1 MNIVIVG
8 AGEVGTHIASQLVS
22 EQKDVVIIE
31 KNPESAAR
39 ASGMLDCLVI
49 TGEGSNVD
57 VLKQAGASKADI
69 FIAATSIDEVNM
81 ISCFVAGSTFN
92 TPVKI
97 ARVRNVDYM
106 RKDLLKN
113 AAIGIDYLVNP
124 EIEAAFDIVQ
134 TVLHGATSGIF
145 AFQGTNAQLRDFLVK
160 EDSVFNGVLVK
171 DIRSIIDQK
180 FIIAGVLRQ
189 EQLYIPHGDF
199 QILTGDHI
207 YIAALGKSFNK
218 ILTRAGMSVDK
229 LRRIVLVGGGLI
241 GKHVAGMLIEDGKD
255 VRIIEKDYE
264 RCKELSALFPE
275 ATVINGNISDRDVN
289 ISDRDVFEEEN
300 IAYTDAIITTTQSEE
315 LNILAGVYAKGKGVK
330 RAVALID
337 KLNYI
342 SLASNLGIDSC
353 ISAKMS
359 SVDAILKFIRKGNI
373 KNVYTI
379 FEGQA
384 EAIEFIV
391 TKNKK
396 IIGKKL
402 MELKLPEGCLI
413 ITIKRNR
420 KTIIPDGSF
429 VIDEGDSIIAFVAH
443 DVISE
448 LEALINR

>member
-8 AGEVGTHIASQLVS
+8 AGEVGTHIASQLVA

-31 KNPESAAR
+31 KDPECAAR
-39 ASGMLDCLVI
+39 ASNMIDCLVV

-57 VLKQAGASKADI
+57 VLRQAGAENADI

-81 ISCFVAGSTFN
+81 ISCFVAGSAFN

-106 RKDLLKN
+106 RDGLLKN
-113 AAIGIDYLVNP
+113 SSIGIDYLVNP

-134 TVLHGATSGIF
+134 TVAHGASSGIF

-160 EDSVFNGVLVK
+160 DDSIFNGVLVK
-171 DIRSIIDQK
+171 DIRSLIDQN
-180 FIIAGVLRQ
+180 FIIAGVLRN
-189 EQLYIPHGDF
+189 EMLHIPKGDF

-207 YIAALGKSFNK
+207 YIVALGKSFNK
-218 ILTRAGMSVDK
+218 ILTRAGMTVDK
-229 LRRIVLVGGGLI
+229 LKRIVLVGGGLI
-241 GKHVAGMLIEDGKD
+241 GKHIAGMLIEDGKD

-264 RCKELSALFPE
+264 RCKELSSIYPE
-275 ATVINGNISDRDVN
+275 ATVINGNISDQ
-289 ISDRDVFEEEN
+289 DVFEEEN

-315 LNILAGVYAKGKGVK
+315 LNILAGVYAKSKGVK
-330 RAVALID
+330 RAVAVID
-337 KLNYI
+337 KLNYTT
-342 SLASNLGIDSC
+342 LATNLGIDSC
-353 ISAKMS
+353 ISAKLS

-391 TKNKK
+391 SSSNQN
-396 IIGKKL
+396 IIGKKI
-402 MELKLPEGCLI
+402 MDLKLPEGCLI
-413 ITIKRNR
+413 ITVQRNR
-420 KTIIPDGSF
+420 KTIIPTGSF
-429 VIDEGDSIIAFVAH
+429 VIEEGDSLITFVAH
-443 DVISE
+443 DEISRLEE
-448 LEALINR
+448 LFTK

>member
-31 KNPESAAR
+31 KDPESAAR
-39 ASGMLDCLVI
+39 ASSMLDCLVI

-275 ATVINGNISDRDVN
+275 ATVINGNISDRDV
-289 ISDRDVFEEEN
+289 FEEEN

>member
-8 AGEVGTHIASQLVS
+8 AGEVGTHIASQLVA

-31 KNPESAAR
+31 KDPESAAR
-39 ASGMLDCLVI
+39 ASSMLDCLVI

-57 VLKQAGASKADI
+57 TLEQAGADKADI

-106 RKDLLKN
+106 RTGLLKN
-113 AAIGIDYLVNP
+113 ASIGIDYLVNP

-160 EDSVFNGVLVK
+160 EESLFNGVLVK
-171 DIRSIIDQK
+171 DIRSLIDQN
-180 FIIAGVLRQ
+180 FIIAGVLR
-189 EQLYIPHGDF
+189 EERLHIPHGDF
-199 QILTGDHI
+199 KIITGDHL

-218 ILTRAGMSVDK
+218 ILTRAGMTVDK
-229 LRRIVLVGGGLI
+229 LKRLVVVGGGLI

-264 RCKELSALFPE
+264 RCKELSALYPE
-275 ATVINGNISDRDVN
+275 ATVINGN

-300 IAYTDAIITTTQSEE
+300 IAYTDAIITTTQS
-315 LNILAGVYAKGKGVK
+315 YAKSKGVK

-337 KLNYI
+337 KLNY
-342 SLASNLGIDSC
+342 STLATNLGIDSC

-359 SVDAILKFIRKGNI
+359 SGDAILKFIRKGNI

-384 EAIEFIV
+384 EAIEFMV
-391 TKNKK
+391 THNKD
-396 IIGKKL
+396 IIGKKV

-413 ITIKRNR
+413 ITVQRHR
-420 KTIIPDGSF
+420 KTIIPNGSF
-429 VIDEGDSIIAFVAH
+429 VIEEGDSIIAFVAH

-448 LEALINR
+448 LEALINK

>member
-8 AGEVGTHIASQLVS
+8 AGEVGTHIASQLVA

-31 KNPESAAR
+31 KDPECAAK
-39 ASGMLDCLVI
+39 ASNMLDCLVI

-57 VLKQAGASKADI
+57 ILKQAGAENADI
-69 FIAATSIDEVNM
+69 FIAATSVDEVNM
-81 ISCFVAGSTFN
+81 ISCFVAGSAFN

-106 RKDLLKN
+106 RGGLLKN
-113 AAIGIDYLVNP
+113 SSIGIDYLVNP

-134 TVLHGATSGIF
+134 TVLHGASSGIF

-160 EDSVFNGVLVK
+160 DDSIFNGVLVK
-171 DIRSIIDQK
+171 DIRSIIDQN
-180 FIIAGVLRQ
+180 FIIAGVLRN
-189 EQLYIPHGDF
+189 EMLHIPKGDF

-207 YIAALGKSFNK
+207 YIVALGKSFNK
-218 ILTRAGMSVDK
+218 ILTRAGMTVDK
-229 LRRIVLVGGGLI
+229 LKRIVLVGGGLI
-241 GKHVAGMLIEDGKD
+241 GKHIAGMLIEDGKD

-264 RCKELSALFPE
+264 RCKELSDLYPE
-275 ATVINGNISDRDVN
+275 ATVINGNISDQ
-289 ISDRDVFEEEN
+289 DVFEEEN

-315 LNILAGVYAKGKGVK
+315 LNILAGVYAKSKGVK

-337 KLNYI
+337 KLNYTT
-342 SLASNLGIDSC
+342 LATNLGIDSC
-353 ISAKMS
+353 ISAKLS

-391 TKNKK
+391 GSSNKN
-396 IIGKKL
+396 IIGKKI
-402 MELKLPEGCLI
+402 MDLKFPSGCLI
-413 ITIKRNR
+413 IAVQRHR
-420 KTIIPDGSF
+420 KTIIPTGSL
-429 VIDEGDSIIAFVAH
+429 VIEEGDSIITFAAH
-443 DVISE
+443 DEISRLEE
-448 LEALINR
+448 LFNK

>member
-31 KNPESAAR
+31 KDPESAAR
-39 ASGMLDCLVI
+39 ASNMLDCLVI
-49 TGEGSNVD
+49 TGEGSNVE
-57 VLKQAGASKADI
+57 VLEQAGADKADI

-106 RKDLLKN
+106 RKGLLKN
-113 AAIGIDYLVNP
+113 TAIGIDLLVNP

-134 TVLHGATSGIF
+134 TVLHGASSGIF

-160 EDSVFNGVLVK
+160 EESVFNGVLVK
-171 DIRSIIDQK
+171 DIRSLIDQN

-189 EQLYIPHGDF
+189 EQLYIPRGDF

-218 ILTRAGMSVDK
+218 ILTRAGMTVDK
-229 LRRIVLVGGGLI
+229 LKRIVLVGGGLI

-264 RCKELSALFPE
+264 KCKELSALFPE
-275 ATVINGNISDRDVN
+275 ATVINGN

-315 LNILAGVYAKGKGVK
+315 LNILAGVYAKSKGVK

-342 SLASNLGIDSC
+342 SLATNLGIDSC

-373 KNVYTI
+373 RNVYTI

-391 TKNKK
+391 THNKE
-396 IIGKKL
+396 IIGKKV
-402 MELKLPEGCLI
+402 MDLKLPEGCLI
-413 ITIKRNR
+413 ITVQRNR

-429 VIDEGDSIIAFVAH
+429 VIEEGDSIIAFVAH
-443 DVISE
+443 DVIGR
-448 LEALINR
+448 LEELINK

>member
-8 AGEVGTHIASQLVS
+8 AGEVGTHIASQLVA

-31 KNPESAAR
+31 KDPECAAR
-39 ASGMLDCLVI
+39 ASNMIDCLVV

-57 VLKQAGASKADI
+57 VLRQAGAENADI

-81 ISCFVAGSTFN
+81 ISCFVAGSAFN
-92 TPVKI
+92 TPIKI

-106 RKDLLKN
+106 RDGLLKN
-113 AAIGIDYLVNP
+113 SSIGIDYLVNP

-134 TVLHGATSGIF
+134 TVAHGASSGIF

-160 EDSVFNGVLVK
+160 DDSIFNGVLVK
-171 DIRSIIDQK
+171 DIRSLIDQN
-180 FIIAGVLRQ
+180 FIIAGVLRN
-189 EQLYIPHGDF
+189 EMLHIPKGDF

-207 YIAALGKSFNK
+207 YIVALGKSFNK
-218 ILTRAGMSVDK
+218 ILTRAGMTVDK
-229 LRRIVLVGGGLI
+229 LKRIVLVGGGLI
-241 GKHVAGMLIEDGKD
+241 GKHIAGMLIEDGKD

-264 RCKELSALFPE
+264 RCKELSALYPE
-275 ATVINGNISDRDVN
+275 ATVINGNISDQ
-289 ISDRDVFEEEN
+289 DVFEEEN

-315 LNILAGVYAKGKGVK
+315 LNILAGVYAKSKGVK

-337 KLNYI
+337 KLNYTT
-342 SLASNLGIDSC
+342 LATNLGIDSC
-353 ISAKMS
+353 ISAKLS

-391 TKNKK
+391 GGSNQNIVGKK
-396 IIGKKL
+396 I
-402 MELKLPEGCLI
+402 MDLKLPAGCLI
-413 ITIKRNR
+413 ITVQRHR
-420 KTIIPDGSF
+420 KTIIPTGSF
-429 VIDEGDSIIAFVAH
+429 VIEEGDSLITFVAH
-443 DVISE
+443 DEISKLEE
-448 LEALINR
+448 LFNK

>member
-8 AGEVGTHIASQLVS
+8 AGEVGTHIASQLVA

-31 KNPESAAR
+31 KDPECAAR
-39 ASGMLDCLVI
+39 ASNMLDCLVV

-57 VLKQAGASKADI
+57 VLRQAGAENADI
-69 FIAATSIDEVNM
+69 FIAATSVDEVNM
-81 ISCFVAGSTFN
+81 ISCFVAGSAFN

-106 RKDLLKN
+106 RGGLLKN
-113 AAIGIDYLVNP
+113 SSIGIDYLVNP

-134 TVLHGATSGIF
+134 TVAHGASSGIF

-160 EDSVFNGVLVK
+160 DDSIFNGVLVK
-171 DIRSIIDQK
+171 DIRSLIDQN
-180 FIIAGVLRQ
+180 FIIAGVLRN
-189 EQLYIPHGDF
+189 EMLHIPKGDF

-207 YIAALGKSFNK
+207 YIVALGKSFNK
-218 ILTRAGMSVDK
+218 ILTRAGMTVDK
-229 LRRIVLVGGGLI
+229 LKRIVLVGGGLI
-241 GKHVAGMLIEDGKD
+241 GKHIAGMLIEDGKD

-264 RCKELSALFPE
+264 RCKELSALYPE
-275 ATVINGNISDRDVN
+275 ATVINGNISDQ
-289 ISDRDVFEEEN
+289 DVFEEEN

-315 LNILAGVYAKGKGVK
+315 LNILAGVYAKSKGVK

-337 KLNYI
+337 KLNYTT
-342 SLASNLGIDSC
+342 LATNLGIDSC
-353 ISAKMS
+353 ISAKLS

-391 TKNKK
+391 GGSNQNIVGKK
-396 IIGKKL
+396 I
-402 MELKLPEGCLI
+402 MDLKLPAGCLI
-413 ITIKRNR
+413 ITVQRHR
-420 KTIIPDGSF
+420 KTIIPTGSF
-429 VIDEGDSIIAFVAH
+429 VIEEGDSLITFVAH
-443 DVISE
+443 DEISKLEE
-448 LEALINR
+448 LFNK

>member
-31 KNPESAAR
+31 KDPESAAR
-39 ASGMLDCLVI
+39 ASGMLDCLVV

-57 VLKQAGASKADI
+57 VLKQAGVSKADI
-69 FIAATSIDEVNM
+69 FIAATSVDEVNM

-134 TVLHGATSGIF
+134 TVLHGASSGIF

-171 DIRSIIDQK
+171 DIRSIIDQN
-180 FIIAGVLRQ
+180 FIIAGVLRE
-189 EQLYIPHGDF
+189 EQLYIPRGDF

-229 LRRIVLVGGGLI
+229 LKRIVLVGGGLI

-264 RCKELSALFPE
+264 KCKELSALFPE
-275 ATVINGNISDRDVN
+275 ATVINGNISDRE
-289 ISDRDVFEEEN
+289 VFEEEN

-315 LNILAGVYAKGKGVK
+315 LNILAGVYAKSKGVK

-342 SLASNLGIDSC
+342 SLATNLGIDSC

-396 IIGKKL
+396 IIGKKI

-413 ITIKRNR
+413 ITVKRNR

-429 VIDEGDSIIAFVAH
+429 VIEEGDSIIAFVAH
-443 DVISE
+443 EVISR
-448 LEALINR
+448 LEELINR

>member
-8 AGEVGTHIASQLVS
+8 AGEVGTHIASQLVA

-31 KNPESAAR
+31 KDPESAAR
-39 ASGMLDCLVI
+39 ASSMLDCLVI

-81 ISCFVAGSTFN
+81 ISCFVAGSTFD

-106 RKDLLKN
+106 RKGLLKN

-218 ILTRAGMSVDK
+218 ILARAGMTVDK
-229 LRRIVLVGGGLI
+229 LKRIVLVGGGLI

-255 VRIIEKDYE
+255 IRIIEKDYE
-264 RCKELSALFPE
+264 KCKELSALYPE
-275 ATVINGNISDRDVN
+275 ATVINGN

-448 LEALINR
+448 LEALINK

>member
-31 KNPESAAR
+31 KDPESAAR
-39 ASGMLDCLVI
+39 ASSMLDCLVI

-218 ILTRAGMSVDK
+218 ILARAGMTVDK
-229 LRRIVLVGGGLI
+229 LKRIVLVGGGLI

-275 ATVINGNISDRDVN
+275 ATVINGN

>member
-8 AGEVGTHIASQLVS
+8 AGEVGTHIASQLVA

-31 KNPESAAR
+31 KDPECAAK
-39 ASGMLDCLVI
+39 ASNMLDCLVI

-57 VLKQAGASKADI
+57 ILKQAGAENADI
-69 FIAATSIDEVNM
+69 FIAATSVDEVNM
-81 ISCFVAGSTFN
+81 ISCFVAGSAFN

-106 RKDLLKN
+106 RGGLLKN
-113 AAIGIDYLVNP
+113 SSIGIDYLVNP

-134 TVLHGATSGIF
+134 TVLHGASSGIF

-160 EDSVFNGVLVK
+160 DDSIFNGVLVK
-171 DIRSIIDQK
+171 DIRSIIDQN
-180 FIIAGVLRQ
+180 FIIAGVLRN
-189 EQLYIPHGDF
+189 EMLHIPRGDF

-207 YIAALGKSFNK
+207 YIVALGKSFNK
-218 ILTRAGMSVDK
+218 ILTRAGMTVDK
-229 LRRIVLVGGGLI
+229 LKRIVLVGGGLI
-241 GKHVAGMLIEDGKD
+241 GKHISGMLIEDGKD

-264 RCKELSALFPE
+264 RCKELSALYPE
-275 ATVINGNISDRDVN
+275 ATVINGNISDQ
-289 ISDRDVFEEEN
+289 DVFEEEN

-315 LNILAGVYAKGKGVK
+315 LNILAGVYAKSKGVK

-337 KLNYI
+337 KLNYTT
-342 SLASNLGIDSC
+342 LATNLGIDSC
-353 ISAKMS
+353 ISAKLS

-391 TKNKK
+391 GSSNKN
-396 IIGKKL
+396 IIGKKI
-402 MELKLPEGCLI
+402 MDLKFPSGCLI
-413 ITIKRNR
+413 IAVQRHR
-420 KTIIPDGSF
+420 KTIIPTGSL
-429 VIDEGDSIIAFVAH
+429 VIEEGDSIITFAAH
-443 DVISE
+443 DEISRLEE
-448 LEALINR
+448 LFNK

>member
-8 AGEVGTHIASQLVS
+8 AGEVGTHIASQLVA

-31 KNPESAAR
+31 KDPECAAK
-39 ASGMLDCLVI
+39 ASNMLDCLVI

-57 VLKQAGASKADI
+57 ILKQAGAENADI
-69 FIAATSIDEVNM
+69 FIAATSVDEVNM
-81 ISCFVAGSTFN
+81 ISCFVAGSAFN

-106 RKDLLKN
+106 RGGLLKN
-113 AAIGIDYLVNP
+113 SSIGIDFLVNP

-134 TVLHGATSGIF
+134 TVLHGASSGIF

-160 EDSVFNGVLVK
+160 DDSIFNGVLVK
-171 DIRSIIDQK
+171 DIRSIIDQN
-180 FIIAGVLRQ
+180 FIIAGVLRN
-189 EQLYIPHGDF
+189 EMLHIPKGDF

-207 YIAALGKSFNK
+207 YIVALGKSFNK
-218 ILTRAGMSVDK
+218 ILTRAGMTVDK
-229 LRRIVLVGGGLI
+229 LKRIVLVGGGLI
-241 GKHVAGMLIEDGKD
+241 GKHIAGMLIEDGKD

-264 RCKELSALFPE
+264 RCKELSALYPE
-275 ATVINGNISDRDVN
+275 ATVINGNISDQ
-289 ISDRDVFEEEN
+289 DVFEEEN

-315 LNILAGVYAKGKGVK
+315 LNILAGVYAKSKGVK

-337 KLNYI
+337 KLNYTT
-342 SLASNLGIDSC
+342 LATNLGIDSC
-353 ISAKMS
+353 ISAKLS

-391 TKNKK
+391 GSSNKN
-396 IIGKKL
+396 IIGKKI
-402 MELKLPEGCLI
+402 MDLKFPSGCLI
-413 ITIKRNR
+413 IAVQRHR
-420 KTIIPDGSF
+420 KTIIPTGSL
-429 VIDEGDSIIAFVAH
+429 VIEEGDSIITFAAH
-443 DVISE
+443 DEISRLEE
-448 LEALINR
+448 LFNK

>member
-8 AGEVGTHIASQLVS
+8 AGEVGTHIASQLVA

-31 KNPESAAR
+31 KDPESAAR
-39 ASGMLDCLVI
+39 ASSMLDCLVI

-57 VLKQAGASKADI
+57 VLKQAGTSKADI

-81 ISCFVAGSTFN
+81 ISCFVAGSTFD

-106 RKDLLKN
+106 RKGLLKN

-218 ILTRAGMSVDK
+218 ILARAGMTVDK
-229 LRRIVLVGGGLI
+229 LKRIVLVGGGLI

-264 RCKELSALFPE
+264 KCKELSALYPE
-275 ATVINGNISDRDVN
+275 ATVINGN

-448 LEALINR
+448 LEALINK

>member
-31 KNPESAAR
+31 KDPESAAR
-39 ASGMLDCLVI
+39 ASSMLDCLVI

-106 RKDLLKN
+106 RKGLLKN

-218 ILTRAGMSVDK
+218 ILARAGMTVDK
-229 LRRIVLVGGGLI
+229 LKRIVLVGGGLI

-264 RCKELSALFPE
+264 RCKELSALYPE
-275 ATVINGNISDRDVN
+275 ATVINGN

>member
-8 AGEVGTHIASQLVS
+8 AGEVGTHIASQLVA

-31 KNPESAAR
+31 KDPECAAK
-39 ASGMLDCLVI
+39 ASNMLDCLVI

-57 VLKQAGASKADI
+57 ILKQAGAENADI
-69 FIAATSIDEVNM
+69 FIAATSVDEVNM
-81 ISCFVAGSTFN
+81 ISCFVAGSAFN

-106 RKDLLKN
+106 RGGLLKN
-113 AAIGIDYLVNP
+113 SSIGIDYLVNP

-134 TVLHGATSGIF
+134 TVLHGASSGIF

-160 EDSVFNGVLVK
+160 DDSIFNGVLVK
-171 DIRSIIDQK
+171 DIRSIIDQN
-180 FIIAGVLRQ
+180 FIIAGVLRN
-189 EQLYIPHGDF
+189 EMLHIPKGDF

-207 YIAALGKSFNK
+207 YIVALGKSFNK
-218 ILTRAGMSVDK
+218 ILTRAGMTVDK
-229 LRRIVLVGGGLI
+229 LKRIVLVGGGLI
-241 GKHVAGMLIEDGKD
+241 GKHIAGMLIEDGKD

-264 RCKELSALFPE
+264 RCKELSALYPE
-275 ATVINGNISDRDVN
+275 ATVINGNISDQ
-289 ISDRDVFEEEN
+289 DVFEEEN

-315 LNILAGVYAKGKGVK
+315 LNILAGDYEKSKGVK

-337 KLNYI
+337 KLNYTT
-342 SLASNLGIDSC
+342 LATNLGIDSC
-353 ISAKMS
+353 ISAKLS

-391 TKNKK
+391 GSSNKN
-396 IIGKKL
+396 IIGKKI
-402 MELKLPEGCLI
+402 MDLKFPSGCLI
-413 ITIKRNR
+413 IAVQRHR
-420 KTIIPDGSF
+420 KTIIPTGSL
-429 VIDEGDSIIAFVAH
+429 VIEEGDSIITFAAH
-443 DVISE
+443 DEISRLEE
-448 LEALINR
+448 LFNK

>member
-31 KNPESAAR
+31 KDPECAAR
-39 ASGMLDCLVI
+39 ASNMLDCLVV

-57 VLKQAGASKADI
+57 VLRQAGAENADI
-69 FIAATSIDEVNM
+69 FIAATSVDEVNM
-81 ISCFVAGSTFN
+81 ISCFVAGSAFN
-92 TPVKI
+92 TPIKI

-106 RKDLLKN
+106 RDGLLKN
-113 AAIGIDYLVNP
+113 SSIGIDYLVNP

-134 TVLHGATSGIF
+134 TVVHGASSGIF

-160 EDSVFNGVLVK
+160 DDSIFNGVLVK
-171 DIRSIIDQK
+171 DIRSLIDQN
-180 FIIAGVLRQ
+180 FIIAGVLRN
-189 EQLYIPHGDF
+189 EMLHIPKGDF

-207 YIAALGKSFNK
+207 YIVALGKSFNK
-218 ILTRAGMSVDK
+218 ILTRAGMTVDK
-229 LRRIVLVGGGLI
+229 LKRIVLVGGGLI
-241 GKHVAGMLIEDGKD
+241 GKHIAGMLIEDGKD

-264 RCKELSALFPE
+264 RCKELSALYPE
-275 ATVINGNISDRDVN
+275 ATVINGNISDQ
-289 ISDRDVFEEEN
+289 DVFEEEN

-315 LNILAGVYAKGKGVK
+315 LNILAGVYAKSKGVK

-337 KLNYI
+337 KLNYTT
-342 SLASNLGIDSC
+342 LATNLGIDSC
-353 ISAKMS
+353 ISAKLS

-391 TKNKK
+391 GGSNQNIVGKK
-396 IIGKKL
+396 I
-402 MELKLPEGCLI
+402 MDLKLPAGCLI
-413 ITIKRNR
+413 ITVQRHR
-420 KTIIPDGSF
+420 KTIIPTGSF
-429 VIDEGDSIIAFVAH
+429 VIEEGDSLITFVAH
-443 DVISE
+443 DEISKLEE
-448 LEALINR
+448 LFNK

>member
-8 AGEVGTHIASQLVS
+8 AGEVGTHIASQLVA

-31 KNPESAAR
+31 KDPECAAR
-39 ASGMLDCLVI
+39 ASNMLDCLVV

-57 VLKQAGASKADI
+57 VLRQAGAENADI

-81 ISCFVAGSTFN
+81 ISCFVAGSAFN

-106 RKDLLKN
+106 RDGLLKN
-113 AAIGIDYLVNP
+113 SSIGIDYLVNP

-134 TVLHGATSGIF
+134 TVLHGASSGIF

-160 EDSVFNGVLVK
+160 DDSIFNGVLVK
-171 DIRSIIDQK
+171 DIRSIIDQN
-180 FIIAGVLRQ
+180 FIIAGVLRN
-189 EQLYIPHGDF
+189 EMLHIPKGDF

-207 YIAALGKSFNK
+207 YIVALGKSFNK
-218 ILTRAGMSVDK
+218 ILTRAGMTVDK
-229 LRRIVLVGGGLI
+229 LKRIVLVGGGLI
-241 GKHVAGMLIEDGKD
+241 GKHIAGMLIEDGKD

-264 RCKELSALFPE
+264 RCKELSAIYPE
-275 ATVINGNISDRDVN
+275 ATVINGNISDQ
-289 ISDRDVFEEEN
+289 DVFEEEN

-315 LNILAGVYAKGKGVK
+315 LNILAGVYAKSKGVK

-337 KLNYI
+337 KLNYTT
-342 SLASNLGIDSC
+342 LATNLGIDSC
-353 ISAKMS
+353 ISAKLS

-391 TKNKK
+391 SSSNQN
-396 IIGKKL
+396 IIGKKI
-402 MELKLPEGCLI
+402 MDLKLPEGCLI
-413 ITIKRNR
+413 ITVQRNR
-420 KTIIPDGSF
+420 KTIIPTGSF
-429 VIDEGDSIIAFVAH
+429 VIEEGDSLITFVAH
-443 DVISE
+443 DEISRLEE
-448 LEALINR
+448 LFTK

>member
-8 AGEVGTHIASQLVS
+8 AGEVGTHIASQLVA

-31 KNPESAAR
+31 KDPESAAR
-39 ASGMLDCLVI
+39 ASSMLDCLVI

-81 ISCFVAGSTFN
+81 ISCFVAGSTFD

-106 RKDLLKN
+106 RKGLLKN

-199 QILTGDHI
+199 QIITGDHI

-218 ILTRAGMSVDK
+218 ILARAGMTVDK
-229 LRRIVLVGGGLI
+229 LKRIVLVGGGLI

-264 RCKELSALFPE
+264 RCKELSALYPE
-275 ATVINGNISDRDVN
+275 ATVINGN

>member
-31 KNPESAAR
+31 KDPESAAR

-57 VLKQAGASKADI
+57 VLKQAGAAKADI

-218 ILTRAGMSVDK
+218 ILARAGMTVDK
-229 LRRIVLVGGGLI
+229 LKRIVLVGGGLI

-275 ATVINGNISDRDVN
+275 ATVINGNISDRDV
-289 ISDRDVFEEEN
+289 FEEEN

-342 SLASNLGIDSC
+342 SLATNLGIDSC

>member
-31 KNPESAAR
+31 KDPESAAR
-39 ASGMLDCLVI
+39 ASSMLDCLVI

-106 RKDLLKN
+106 RKGLLKN

-218 ILTRAGMSVDK
+218 ILARAGMTVDK
-229 LRRIVLVGGGLI
+229 LKRIVLVGGGLI

-264 RCKELSALFPE
+264 RCKELSELYPE
-275 ATVINGNISDRDVN
+275 ATVINGN

-359 SVDAILKFIRKGNI
+359 SVDAILKFMRRCNM
-373 KNVYTI
+373 KNVYAI
-379 FEGQA
+379 FGGQA
-384 EAIEFIV
+384 EVIEFIV

>member
-106 RKDLLKN
+106 RKGLLKN

-218 ILTRAGMSVDK
+218 ILARAGMTVDK
-229 LRRIVLVGGGLI
+229 LKRIVLVGGGLI

-275 ATVINGNISDRDVN
+275 ATVINGN

>member
-31 KNPESAAR
+31 KDPESAAR
-39 ASGMLDCLVI
+39 ASSMLDCLVI

-57 VLKQAGASKADI
+57 VLKQAGAAKADI

-106 RKDLLKN
+106 RKGLLKN

-180 FIIAGVLRQ
+180 FIIAGVLRE

-218 ILTRAGMSVDK
+218 ILARAGMTVDK
-229 LRRIVLVGGGLI
+229 LKRIVLVGGGLI

-275 ATVINGNISDRDVN
+275 ATVINGN

>member
-8 AGEVGTHIASQLVS
+8 AGEVGTHIASQLVA

-31 KNPESAAR
+31 KDPECAAK
-39 ASGMLDCLVI
+39 ASNMLDCLVI

-57 VLKQAGASKADI
+57 ILKQAGAENADI
-69 FIAATSIDEVNM
+69 FIAATSVDEVNM
-81 ISCFVAGSTFN
+81 ISCFVAGSAFN

-106 RKDLLKN
+106 RGGLLKN
-113 AAIGIDYLVNP
+113 SSIGIDYLVNP

-134 TVLHGATSGIF
+134 TVLHGASSGIF

-160 EDSVFNGVLVK
+160 DDSIFNGVLVK
-171 DIRSIIDQK
+171 DIRSIIDQN
-180 FIIAGVLRQ
+180 FIIAGVLRN
-189 EQLYIPHGDF
+189 EMLHIPKGDF

-207 YIAALGKSFNK
+207 YIVALGKSFNK
-218 ILTRAGMSVDK
+218 ILTRAGMTVDK
-229 LRRIVLVGGGLI
+229 LKRIVLVGGGLI
-241 GKHVAGMLIEDGKD
+241 GKHIAGMLIEDGKD

-264 RCKELSALFPE
+264 RCKELSALYPE
-275 ATVINGNISDRDVN
+275 ATVINGNISDQ
-289 ISDRDVFEEEN
+289 DVFEEEN

-315 LNILAGVYAKGKGVK
+315 LNILAGVYAKSKGVK

-337 KLNYI
+337 KLNYTT
-342 SLASNLGIDSC
+342 LATNLGIDSC
-353 ISAKMS
+353 ISAKLS

-391 TKNKK
+391 GSSNKN
-396 IIGKKL
+396 IIGKKI
-402 MELKLPEGCLI
+402 MDLKCPSGCLI
-413 ITIKRNR
+413 IAVQRHR
-420 KTIIPDGSF
+420 KTIIPTGSL
-429 VIDEGDSIIAFVAH
+429 VIEEGDSIITFAAH
-443 DVISE
+443 DEISRLEE
-448 LEALINR
+448 LFNK

>member
-31 KNPESAAR
+31 KDPESAAR
-39 ASGMLDCLVI
+39 ASSMLDCLVI

-81 ISCFVAGSTFN
+81 ISCFVAGSTFD

-106 RKDLLKN
+106 RKGLLKN

-218 ILTRAGMSVDK
+218 ILARAGMTVDK
-229 LRRIVLVGGGLI
+229 LKRIVLVGGGLI

-275 ATVINGNISDRDVN
+275 ATVINGNISDRE
-289 ISDRDVFEEEN
+289 VFEEEN

-315 LNILAGVYAKGKGVK
+315 LNILAGVYAKSKGVK

-342 SLASNLGIDSC
+342 SLATNLGIDSC

>member
-8 AGEVGTHIASQLVS
+8 AGEVGTHIASQLVA

-39 ASGMLDCLVI
+39 ASNMLDCLVV

-57 VLKQAGASKADI
+57 VLRQAGAENADI
-69 FIAATSIDEVNM
+69 FIAATSVDEVNM
-81 ISCFVAGSTFN
+81 ISCFVAGSAFN
-92 TPVKI
+92 TPIKI

-106 RKDLLKN
+106 RGGLLKN
-113 AAIGIDYLVNP
+113 SSIGIDYLVNP

-134 TVLHGATSGIF
+134 TVVHGASSGIF

-160 EDSVFNGVLVK
+160 DDSIFNGVLVK
-171 DIRSIIDQK
+171 DIRSLIDQN
-180 FIIAGVLRQ
+180 FIIAGVLRN
-189 EQLYIPHGDF
+189 EMLHIPKGDF

-207 YIAALGKSFNK
+207 YIVALGKSFNK
-218 ILTRAGMSVDK
+218 ILTRAGMTVDK
-229 LRRIVLVGGGLI
+229 LKRIVLVGGGLI
-241 GKHVAGMLIEDGKD
+241 GKHIAGMLIEDGKD

-264 RCKELSALFPE
+264 RCKELSALYPE
-275 ATVINGNISDRDVN
+275 ATVINGNISDQ
-289 ISDRDVFEEEN
+289 DVFEEEN

-315 LNILAGVYAKGKGVK
+315 LNILAGVYAKSKGVK

-337 KLNYI
+337 KLNYTT
-342 SLASNLGIDSC
+342 LATNLGIDSC
-353 ISAKMS
+353 ISAKLS

-391 TKNKK
+391 GGSNQNIVGKK
-396 IIGKKL
+396 I
-402 MELKLPEGCLI
+402 MDLKLPTGCLI
-413 ITIKRNR
+413 ITVQRHR
-420 KTIIPDGSF
+420 KTIIPTGSF
-429 VIDEGDSIIAFVAH
+429 VIEEGDSLITFVAH
-443 DVISE
+443 DEISRLEE
-448 LEALINR
+448 LFNK